1 MSCLLYPVS
10 DSIGWNRIFSR
21 KLVRRDV
28 ILKDLLHDFLL
39 LRLSDGVLV
48 ERRRWS
54 VIVEEKKLEFIPDAG
69 RMAKSDIFCD
79 NHKYYLKVLET
90 SEHHGLQKV

>member
-1 MSCLLYPVS
+1 MVCWLNGGVGLLY
-10 DSIGWNRIFSR
+10 SR
-21 KLVRRDV
+21 R
-28 ILKDLLHDFLL
+28 
-39 LRLSDGVLV
+39 
-48 ERRRWS
+48 
-54 VIVEEKKLEFIPDAG
+54 KKLEFIPDAG

>member
-1 MSCLLYPVS
+1 MVTLSVSKPFITLGQPVASLLYPVS

-21 KLVRRDV
+21 KLGRRDV

-54 VIVEEKKLEFIPDAG
+54 VIQSKK
-69 RMAKSDIFCD
+69 KS
-79 NHKYYLKVLET
+79 
-90 SEHHGLQKV
+90 